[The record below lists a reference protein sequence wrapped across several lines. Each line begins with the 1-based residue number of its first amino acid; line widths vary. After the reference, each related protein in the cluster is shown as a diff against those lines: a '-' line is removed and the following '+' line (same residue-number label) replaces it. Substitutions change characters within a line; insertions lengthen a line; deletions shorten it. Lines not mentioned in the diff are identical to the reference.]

1 MIKLKPLLASLVI
14 SLGMGGLSALLTQNA
29 MEQYG
34 GLRQPPLSPPG
45 WLFPAIWFVLF
56 VLMGVAAYLVWMRD
70 STGRNGALILYGAQL
85 VFNFFWT
92 LIFFNLQNYA
102 LAFFWLLAL
111 WLLILLCTLRFFKEV
126 PAAGWLMVPYLV
138 WVAFAGYL
146 NAGVWL
152 LNAGR

>member
-1 MIKLKPLLASLVI
+1 MIKLKPVLASLVS

-45 WLFPAIWFVLF
+45 WLFPAVWFVLF

-111 WLLILLCTLRFFKEV
+111 WLLILLTTLQFFKETT
-126 PAAGWLMVPYLV
+126 AAGWLLVPYLA

-152 LNAGR
+152 LSP